1 VVRLHPWMCDL
12 VPQTLRLALACGI
25 LLRQAHVL
33 AYIPGILVHE
43 RLDLGSPL
51 VTAWELAQAW
61 PNSELV
67 IVSGAGHAST
77 DPGMSEALIAAT
89 DRFVTRR

>member
-1 VVRLHPWMCDL
+1 MDAL
-12 VPQTLRLALACGI
+12 TLA
-25 LLRQAHVL
+25 
-33 AYIPGILVHE
+33 
-43 RLDLGSPL
+43 SPL

-67 IVSGAGHAST
+67 IVHGAGHAST

-89 DRFVTRR
+89 DRFATRR